1 MVEIININDGVI
13 VKISKSATIECI
25 ADVIEKI
32 EAVQQSGIKG
42 IQFDL
47 HEVTTY
53 DLCFL
58 QFIFC
63 LNKQFTHK
71 TISMSFMDLEKCSE
85 LSRISSIVGLDIS
98 RLARV

>member
-1 MVEIININDGVI
+1 MVEVININDGVI

-25 ADVIEKI
+25 AEVIEKI
-32 EAVQQSGIKG
+32 EAVQQLEIKG

-47 HEVTTY
+47 RDVTKY

-63 LNKQFTHK
+63 LNKQCNHK
-71 TISMSFMDLEKCSE
+71 NISMSFMELEKCSE